1 VASSALIILSLILV
15 IGGIGVV
22 FFLWA
27 LNSGKLHQPT
37 PEQQGEAPAA
47 LATAAN
53 EAADSESGRD
63 AA

>member
-1 VASSALIILSLILV
+1 LILV